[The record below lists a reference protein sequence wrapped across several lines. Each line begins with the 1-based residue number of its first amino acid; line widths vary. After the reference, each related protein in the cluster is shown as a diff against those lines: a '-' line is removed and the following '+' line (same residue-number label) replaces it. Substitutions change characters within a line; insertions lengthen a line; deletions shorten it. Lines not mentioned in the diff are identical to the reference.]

1 MTSAAGKPVEIYLND
16 HLAGA
21 DAALE
26 LLDDMRG
33 RNLDGG
39 LIEAVE
45 RLYGEIAEDR
55 DQLELLISRLG
66 VDRERVKQALA
77 ELGESL
83 SRAKLARRGSRQQ
96 ISLLLDLETLSVGIW
111 GKTRLWRGLAAA
123 GIGEDELDFTLEE
136 LEQRGLR
143 QLETVEEHRGPIAA
157 RALRD

>member
-66 VDRERVKQALA
+66 VDRE
-77 ELGESL
+77 
-83 SRAKLARRGSRQQ
+83 
-96 ISLLLDLETLSVGIW
+96 
-111 GKTRLWRGLAAA
+111 
-123 GIGEDELDFTLEE
+123 
-136 LEQRGLR
+136 
-143 QLETVEEHRGPIAA
+143 P
-157 RALRD
+157 